1 MMLQGDGRD
10 GSREGCALLT
20 TDTVQRMTSRRG
32 EGQHLRKVVGGG
44 SGDRDAESWG
54 GGVGTGVAVFKA
66 GMLSSGETK
75 PALVKSANASAVG
88 ADVLKELL
96 MGSY

>member
-1 MMLQGDGRD
+1 MMLRGDGRD

-32 EGQHLRKVVGGG
+32 EGQHLRKVVGGR
-44 SGDRDAESWG
+44 SGDRDAGSWG
-54 GGVGTGVAVFKA
+54 GGVGTGFTIFKA

-75 PALVKSANASAVG
+75 PALVRSANAPPLG
-88 ADVLKELL
+88 ADVPKEL
-96 MGSY
+96 